1 MKKFKSALKPHF
13 TGALMMATLGAS
25 VQAAELVVSVDSIK
39 SDEGHLM
46 AQLFAGEDNYNQGK
60 AQASLMVAAKQ
71 GMGQLRFTDLAPGE
85 YVVRMFHDENNNQ
98 QMDANTFGMP
108 TEGYG
113 FSNQAVGN
121 MGPPQYRDM
130 VVLIESEDEQ
140 AVTTALM
147 VYL

>member
-1 MKKFKSALKPHF
+1 MNAKPCKISRA
-13 TGALMMATLGAS
+13 TGALLMASLCATS
-25 VQAAELVVSVDSIK
+25 QAAELVVSVDSIK
-39 SDEGHLM
+39 NDEGHLL

-60 AQASLMVAAKQ
+60 AHASLMVAAKP
-71 GMGQLRFTDLAPGE
+71 GVGQLRFTDLAPGE

-98 QMDANTFGMP
+98 QMDANAFGMP

-121 MGPPQYRDM
+121 MGPPQFRDM
-130 VVLIESEDEQ
+130 VVVIESEDEK
-140 AVTTALM
+140 AETTALM

>member
-1 MKKFKSALKPHF
+1 MKSTFNKATFWAQAAALTTF
-13 TGALMMATLGAS
+13 SLAAS
-25 VQAAELVVSVDSIK
+25 AAELVVSVDSIK
-39 SDEGHLM
+39 NDEGHLM
-46 AQLFAGEDNYNQGK
+46 AQLFAGEENYNQGK
-60 AQASLMVAAKQ
+60 AHASLMVAAKQ
-71 GMGQLRFTDLAPGE
+71 GVGQLTFTDLAPGE

-98 QMDANTFGMP
+98 QMDANAFGMP

-130 VVLIESEDEQ
+130 VVEITTAEEQ
-140 AVTTALM
+140 ATTVALM